1 MSEPPKKSDL
11 AAQVAWLYYVANHTQ
26 QQIAEELNVSRPTVQ
41 RLVASAT
48 ESGYVQVRINHP
60 TSDCMEVARRLKDR
74 FGLKVC
80 EVAPIEPN
88 GDARSLR
95 AIAVLGA
102 TLAERYLS
110 RGNLEVLAFGSG
122 RTLKAVVDEIAEFRL
137 PNLKILSLA
146 GAIALDGSF
155 NRYDCGLR
163 MADKTEG
170 KHFML
175 PVPVVA
181 ATLADK
187 EAWLRHPLHKV
198 VDELY
203 GRAEAAFIGV
213 GTIGPGSPLAE
224 DGFITEQNVQELINI
239 GAVAES
245 LGWPLD
251 RNGRV
256 IPSPLTDRVTSLTPD
271 QMAKIPVI
279 AVAGGSRKAAA
290 IVAVLRGGF
299 VSGLVTDFETAH
311 LILSIADR

>member
-26 QQIAEELNVSRPTVQ
+26 QQIAEELSVSRPTVQ

-60 TSDCMEVARRLKDR
+60 TSDCMEAARRLRER

-102 TLAERYLS
+102 ALAERYLT
-110 RGNLEVLAFGSG
+110 RPNVEVLAFGSG
-122 RTLKAVVDEIAEFRL
+122 RTLKAVVDEIGEVRL

-187 EAWLRHPLHKV
+187 EAWLHHPLHKV
-198 VDELY
+198 VDDLY
-203 GRAEAAFIGV
+203 SRAEAAFIGV
-213 GTIGPGSPLAE
+213 GTIGQGMPLSE
-224 DGFITEQNVQELINI
+224 DGFITEQNVQELINL

-251 RNGRV
+251 RNGKV
-256 IPSPLTDRVTSLTPD
+256 LSSPLTERITSLTPQ
-271 QMAKIPVI
+271 QMSGIPVI
-279 AVAGGSRKAAA
+279 AFAGGSRKAAA

-299 VSGLVTDFETAH
+299 LSGLVTDYETARLVLQITDH
-311 LILSIADR
+311 